1 MMNNRGR
8 LLGAGLV
15 ALMLS
20 GWEVASLAGWLNPFL
35 FPPVHAIL
43 VGLAESLLDG
53 RLVAAVTASL
63 ARGGAGYLIAA
74 LAGIGL
80 GTLAG
85 YHPVVRQAIEPIVD
99 LVRPLPSPAST
110 PPARPPPRG
119 HPLPRHRR
127 RDEDLHRG
135 VGVLLPHPAQ
145 HHGWGAR
152 GADAARRDRTQ
163 SGA

>member
-15 ALMLS
+15 ALMHS

-63 ARGGAGYLIAA
+63 GRGGAGYLIAA
-74 LAGIGL
+74 LAGIGG
-80 GTLAG
+80 GTLGRYRAVGGRGALRAAG
-85 YHPVVRQAIEPIVD
+85 GR
-99 LVRPLPSPAST
+99 LR
-110 PPARPPPRG
+110 ARGPGGHRAGHTRRLSSRRG
-119 HPLPRHRR
+119 PGHRAHRR
-127 RDEDLHRG
+127 SRAAAAL
-135 VGVLLPHPAQ
+135 
-145 HHGWGAR
+145 AR
-152 GADAARRDRTQ
+152 
-163 SGA
+163 